1 MWWEKSKLKR
11 LALLIALRPPFLVP
25 VPRPTSPVP
34 ALPIPA
40 LIFDLRQKKKNFW
53 TSLNLFP
60 IWVIISNAYIYQK
73 WIPLFSIQFNSIQY
87 SWLVNLFL

>member
-11 LALLIALRPPFLVP
+11 LALLVALRPPFLVP

-40 LIFDLRQKKKNFW
+40 LIFDLRQKKNFFLIFW

-60 IWVIISNAYIYQK
+60 IWVITLNAYIYQK
-73 WIPLFSIQFNSIQY
+73 WIPLFSFQFNS
-87 SWLVNLFL
+87 VG

>member
-11 LALLIALRPPFLVP
+11 LALLVALRPPFLVP

-40 LIFDLRQKKKNFW
+40 LIFDLRQKKNF
-53 TSLNLFP
+53 SDLLDF
-60 IWVIISNAYIYQK
+60 A
-73 WIPLFSIQFNSIQY
+73 
-87 SWLVNLFL
+87 